1 MAIQGVMLI
10 CLYIVTTINE
20 KIGPVESKNIEKKN
34 KNLIQNGNSNVDVIF
49 NVIININMN
58 YNQC

>member
-10 CLYIVTTINE
+10 CLYIVATINE

>member
-34 KNLIQNGNSNVDVIF
+34 KNLI
-49 NVIININMN
+49 
-58 YNQC
+58 